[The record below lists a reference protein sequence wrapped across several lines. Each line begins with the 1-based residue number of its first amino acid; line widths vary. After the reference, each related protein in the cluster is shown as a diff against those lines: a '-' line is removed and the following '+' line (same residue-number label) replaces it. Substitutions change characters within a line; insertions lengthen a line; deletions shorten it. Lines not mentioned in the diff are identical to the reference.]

1 VTTPGQNSLFKRISI
16 SNYQS
21 VLLQRDNRRAE
32 KQENRMDKN
41 ILLLNVAEVSEI
53 LRISRAKVYL
63 LLQEGTLHGFKLGAD
78 WRIKRESLEQLA
90 GPIPDD
96 FFNRKRRQKRAA

>member
-1 VTTPGQNSLFKRISI
+1 MDR
-16 SNYQS
+16 S
-21 VLLQRDNRRAE
+21 VF
-32 KQENRMDKN
+32 
-41 ILLLNVAEVSEI
+41 LLNVAEASEL

-63 LLQEGTLHGFKLGAD
+63 LLQEGTLQGFKLGAD

-96 FFNRKRRQKRAA
+96 FFSRQKKGGVLKRVP

>member
-1 VTTPGQNSLFKRISI
+1 MEK
-16 SNYQS
+16 S
-21 VLLQRDNRRAE
+21 VF
-32 KQENRMDKN
+32 
-41 ILLLNVAEVSEI
+41 LLNVAEASEL

-63 LLQEGTLHGFKLGAD
+63 LLQDGTLEGFKLGAD

-96 FFNRKRRQKRAA
+96 FFSRKKRSASSKQTA